1 MATPSGT
8 SIEHRTDVS
17 KFIRQLRHLLDLT
30 QAQFASKLGVASPT
44 IVRWEN
50 NKTQPSQLAL
60 LQLKVMLQDL
70 TNSSDEVQQAYAQA
84 LLTKYFGDEN
94 LEIPIQST

>member
-1 MATPSGT
+1 MTTIPGT
-8 SIEHRTDVS
+8 LGEPRTDAS
-17 KFIRQLRHLLDLT
+17 KFIRQLRHLLELT
-30 QAQFASKLGVASPT
+30 QAQFALKLGVASPT

-60 LQLKVMLQDL
+60 LQLKAMLQEL

-84 LLTKYFGDEN
+84 LLAKYFGKN
-94 LEIPIQST
+94 P

>member
-1 MATPSGT
+1 MATTPGT
-8 SIEHRTDVS
+8 PIEHRTDVS
-17 KFIRQLRHLLDLT
+17 KFIRQLRNLLELT
-30 QAQFASKLGVASPT
+30 QAQFALKLGVASPT

-60 LQLKVMLQDL
+60 LQLKAMLQEL

-84 LLTKYFGDEN
+84 LLTKYFGEN
-94 LEIPIQST
+94 F